1 MVTETQASPDVQP
14 AGQPGQETPSAQPE
28 STSVSAEVRQAY
40 EQVDHR
46 DWQAELENVDDRS
59 ILEHPRVR
67 SLIARRAQSQ
77 TDRAIYEA
85 QQRWQQQQ
93 AAAAERAAILNLD
106 EEEVGKR
113 VKQQTA
119 AQIEWEQKVAPQ
131 LELARKQAEEAG
143 FTRGYNSAYSE
154 VSGALMR
161 LDHWKGMSEAERLR
175 FINKN
180 PDFPAFV
187 ESVLSE
193 GVNKRTEAE
202 VNRRLKTLQKEEVR
216 EAAIEARATEP
227 SPMTTDNKPVSNL
240 SYDEI
245 ATLYANGD
253 PRISTKD
260 YSDAY
265 LKQYGRR

>member
-1 MVTETQASPDVQP
+1 
-14 AGQPGQETPSAQPE
+14 
-28 STSVSAEVRQAY
+28 
-40 EQVDHR
+40 
-46 DWQAELENVDDRS
+46 
-59 ILEHPRVR
+59 
-67 SLIARRAQSQ
+67 LIARRAQSQ
-77 TDRAIYEA
+77 TDKAIYEA
-85 QQRWQQQQ
+85 QQRWTYQQSQN
-93 AAAAERAAILNLD
+93 AERAAILNLD

-113 VKQQTA
+113 VKQQTQ
-119 AQIEWEQKVAPQ
+119 AQIDWEQRVAPQ
-131 LELARKQAEEAG
+131 LEQVRKQAEESG

-161 LDHWKGMSEAERLR
+161 LDHWKGMTEPERLR

-202 VNRRLKTLQKEEVR
+202 VNRRLKSLQKEEAR
-216 EAAIEARATEP
+216 ETAIEARATEP
-227 SPMTTDNKPVSNL
+227 SPMMTDSKPVANL

-245 ATLYANGD
+245 STLYANGD
-253 PRISTKD
+253 SRISTKD
-260 YSDAY
+260 YEKAY